1 MGQSTLSRI
10 WIIIGSGCLVV
21 AGFLTLWT
29 IISREP
35 SPPPPTPTLVVP
47 TATSSPTPLPTQTPT
62 PIPTATP
69 DPIVAHVN
77 EYTITYSLWYE
88 ATILDYVA
96 SDLAGQETPQSDQVL
111 QRLISES
118 LIQQSFPPEQEPTE
132 EEIEERIS
140 AMEQAWGIEDAD
152 LVAKLEAVGL
162 DRDAFYQAIYR
173 VMLVQAGLKELE
185 KQDENLAS
193 WLQEQRETAEITTV
207 EGVPTP
213 AIPTTQSPTETQVSP
228 TTTPTPDA
236 SSAIPEVAPEFVL
249 QRATGGTFTLTKQLA
264 EGPVVLVFFQ
274 KCG

>member
-1 MGQSTLSRI
+1 MGQSNLSRI

-29 IISREP
+29 VISREP
-35 SPPPPTPTLVVP
+35 SPPPPTSTPVIP
-47 TATSSPTPLPTQTPT
+47 TATSSPTPLPPT
-62 PIPTATP
+62 PLPPTPTATP
-69 DPIVAHVN
+69 DPVVAHVN
-77 EYTITYSLWYE
+77 GYTITHSLWYE
-88 ATILDYVA
+88 ATLLDHVA
-96 SDLAGQETPQSDQVL
+96 SDLAGQEAPQPDQVL

-118 LIQQSFPPEQEPTE
+118 LIRQAFPPEQEPTE

-140 AMEQAWGIEDAD
+140 AMERSWGIEDAD
-152 LVAKLEAVGL
+152 LVAELEAVGL
-162 DRDAFYQAIYR
+162 DREAFYQAIYR
-173 VMLVQAGLKELE
+173 VMVVQAGLEELE
-185 KQDENLAS
+185 EQDESLAS

-213 AIPTTQSPTETQVSP
+213 AIPTPQSLTETQESP
-228 TTTPTPDA
+228 TTTPTPDV

>member
-29 IISREP
+29 IIGREP
-35 SPPPPTPTLVVP
+35 SPPPPTSTPFIP
-47 TATSSPTPLPTQTPT
+47 TATSSPTPLPPT
-62 PIPTATP
+62 PLPPTPTATP
-69 DPIVAHVN
+69 DPVVAHVN
-77 EYTITYSLWYE
+77 GYTITHSLWYE
-88 ATILDYVA
+88 ATLLDHVA
-96 SDLAGQETPQSDQVL
+96 SDLAGQEAPQPDQVL

-118 LIQQSFPPEQEPTE
+118 LIRQAFPPEQEPTE

-140 AMEQAWGIEDAD
+140 AMERAWGIEDAN
-152 LVAKLEAVGL
+152 LVAELEAVGL
-162 DRDAFYQAIYR
+162 DREAFYQAIYR
-173 VMLVQAGLKELE
+173 VMVVQAGLKELE
-185 KQDENLAS
+185 EQGENLAS

-213 AIPTTQSPTETQVSP
+213 AIPPPQSLTETQESP
-228 TTTPTPDA
+228 TPTSTPDV